1 MLYRAVD
8 GVSKD
13 ILIVD
18 KECKIIGRGT
28 SVAMRGNDFV
38 CIRLIKEDIDKLLI
52 NLPDMSKSLMHSI
65 GHLRCCPISG
75 MFIQPT
81 LDLGNEEN
89 EIMEN
94 IFADTY
100 AVSEFELRYRMVP
113 DFFKNVEGYG
123 VGLSSEEK

>member
-1 MLYRAVD
+1 MYYRAVD

-18 KECKIIGRGT
+18 KESKIIARGV
-28 SVAMRGNDFV
+28 SIGMRGNDFV
-38 CIRLIKEDIDKLLI
+38 AIRLAKEDFEKLLSG
-52 NLPDMSKSLMHSI
+52 LSDMAKSLMHSI
-65 GHLRCCPISG
+65 GHIRCCPISG

-81 LDLGNEEN
+81 LDLGDDEN
-89 EIMEN
+89 GIIEN

-100 AVSEFELRYRMVP
+100 AVSEFDLRYRMVP

-123 VGLSSEEK
+123 SCFSEKDN

>member
-1 MLYRAVD
+1 MYYRAVD
-8 GVSKD
+8 GVGKD

-18 KECKIIGRGT
+18 KECKIVARATSIG
-28 SVAMRGNDFV
+28 MRGNDFV
-38 CIRLIKEDIDKLLI
+38 SIRLIKEDFEKLLSG
-52 NLPDMSKSLMHSI
+52 LSDMSKSLMHSI

-81 LDLGNEEN
+81 LDLGDKEN

-100 AVSEFELRYRMVP
+100 AVGEFELRYRMVP

-123 VGLSSEEK
+123 AGLSSEEK